1 MTTLA
6 PTLERTGAGPRRWV
20 MLAYWNLS
28 RALIITRREVVD
40 MFRDWRI
47 LVPILM
53 LTVIFPYIANWG
65 AGRMM
70 AYVDQF
76 GANLIAERLVPFLMM
91 VVGFFPSSFSLIIAL
106 ESFVGEKERHS
117 LEPLLS
123 TPLTDTQLYIGKM
136 LSSTLPPLVGS
147 LVGISVYLFGVYH
160 NIQWSAPLVL
170 LIQILLLTAIQALV
184 MVAGAVVVSSQST
197 SVRAANLLASFIIIP
212 MAFLI
217 QAEAFVLFWGNY
229 GVLWWFVV
237 GLWALGVLL
246 IRMGVQVFNRE
257 ELLGRE
263 MDDLNLLVAGK
274 NLIVKAIARRPQA
287 PRRSAWRWMVEE
299 IFVPTAGLWKE
310 LAVIMIAM
318 IAGYLIGR
326 SYIAQYPI
334 PGDLFYTEDFSTR
347 FQAVLIETGFHGI
360 RGVLAVLGQNMRV
373 LALASILAVISFGVL
388 AALILMLPI
397 GVIGFLAPQMV
408 MAGLDPAVAWA
419 AVVPHSL
426 FEVPAVILAG
436 AVAMKVGTSVI
447 APPPG
452 KTVGQA
458 WSEALALA
466 VRLWWVVILPLLLAG
481 AIVEIYVTPSLVAW
495 FVGGG

>member
-1 MTTLA
+1 MATVT
-6 PTLERTGAGPRRWV
+6 PSLEQTGTGLLRAAR
-20 MLAYWNLS
+20 LIAWNLS
-28 RALIITRREVVD
+28 RAMIITRREVID
-40 MFRDWRI
+40 MLRDWRI
-47 LVPILM
+47 IFPILI
-53 LTVIFPYIANWG
+53 LTGLFPFIANSG
-65 AGRMM
+65 AARMLRW
-70 AYVDQF
+70 ASQYDATIV
-76 GANLIAERLVPFLMM
+76 AERLIPFLLL

-106 ESFVGEKERHS
+106 ESFVGEKERQS
-117 LEPLLS
+117 IEPLLAS
-123 TPLTDTQLYIGKM
+123 PMSNLQLYMGKM
-136 LSSTLPPLVGS
+136 LSATVPPLIGS
-147 LVGISVYLFGVYH
+147 LMGITVYLVSLYFNVQYVPPL
-160 NIQWSAPLVL
+160 NLLVL
-170 LIQILLLTAIQALV
+170 VIVLTSTQATV
-184 MVAGAVVVSSQST
+184 MVAGAVVVSSQTT
-197 SVRAANLLASFIIIP
+197 SVRAANLLASFIILP